1 MPRAELTIWLLKQ
14 CLALALFA
22 KFWKHGLL
30 RVYPAMSVY
39 LLVSALRSLVL
50 SAIVFMGP
58 GQGTDLYADT
68 YTYTLP
74 LLWGV
79 LFGVTWEIY
88 SKVLR
93 AYHGLSILGKRSMI
107 VCLVVSAMLSIWTG
121 SAGWDFSRD
130 PHPFIRVL
138 MLADAG
144 VMMTFFLFLL
154 VLALFVAWYPAPITP
169 NLVKIAGG
177 ASVLF
182 LGIPFGALVR
192 NTGAGRWTS
201 WASVVVL
208 TLETA
213 CLLFWLAKLHAR
225 GERIDQGHGWRES
238 EASGAVLRGMERL
251 NEILEDSAKKK
262 VY

>member
-1 MPRAELTIWLLKQ
+1 MSRTELTLWLLKQ

-22 KFWKHGLL
+22 RIRAQGLL
-30 RVYPAMSVY
+30 RVYPAISTY
-39 LLVSALRSLVL
+39 LVVSALRSLVL
-50 SAIVFMGP
+50 SAIVFLGP
-58 GQGTDLYADT
+58 GRGTDLYADT

-74 LLWGV
+74 LLWAV

-93 AYHGLSILGKRSMI
+93 AYHGLSILGKRSMVI
-107 VCLVVSAMLSIWTG
+107 CLILSAILSIWTG
-121 SAGWDFSRD
+121 SAGWDFARD
-130 PHPFIRVL
+130 PHPFIRML

-154 VLALFVAWYPAPITP
+154 ALALFLVWYPAPIAP

-192 NTGAGRWTS
+192 NTGPQEWTS
-201 WASVVVL
+201 AASVAVL
-208 TLETA
+208 ALETA
-213 CLLFWLAKLHAR
+213 CLLFWLAKINGG
-225 GERIDQGHGWRES
+225 GEAMESDRRWRES
-238 EASGAVLRGMERL
+238 DAGGAVLRGVERL
-251 NEILEDSAKKK
+251 NAILEDSGKKK
-262 VY
+262 NS